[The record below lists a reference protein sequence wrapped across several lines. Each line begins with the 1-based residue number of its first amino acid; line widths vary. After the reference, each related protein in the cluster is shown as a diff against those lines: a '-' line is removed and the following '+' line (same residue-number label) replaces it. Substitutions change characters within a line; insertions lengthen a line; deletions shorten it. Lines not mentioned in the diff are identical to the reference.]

1 MSMYSCEI
9 CKKEFKTT
17 QHLNQHKNRKKTC
30 VNNTNNSLNST
41 DNLGLGGINIKTN
54 LTVVDVVNFIKT
66 YKNIVEF
73 VEDSKKISEYKNII
87 LELKKQNLQLKQQL
101 SAIEKV
107 IQPKNVT
114 VKKHSLSDLEI
125 SPLTDDNE
133 YDNKDNNVDEDNTD
147 EETYNY
153 DNITI
158 KLK

>member
-17 QHLNQHKNRKKTC
+17 QHLNQHKNKKKTC

-114 VKKHSLSDLEI
+114 VKKRSLSYLEI

-158 KLK
+158 ELK